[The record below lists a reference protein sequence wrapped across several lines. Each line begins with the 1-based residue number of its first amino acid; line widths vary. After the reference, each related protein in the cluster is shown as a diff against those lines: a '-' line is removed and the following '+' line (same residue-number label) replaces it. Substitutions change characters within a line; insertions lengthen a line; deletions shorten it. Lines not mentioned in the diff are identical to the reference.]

1 MLAGAAITL
10 MLQSS
15 ATATAI
21 TMVLV
26 AQGYIPFTMAT
37 AMVLGSNL
45 GTTVTSNIAASVAN
59 VSAKR
64 TARAHSCST
73 CSASS
78 SPWSFSGRSWPW
90 WG

>member
-1 MLAGAAITL
+1 ML
-10 MLQSS
+10 
-15 ATATAI
+15 
-21 TMVLV
+21 LV

-64 TARAHSCST
+64 TARAHLLFNLFGVFWVCCLFNPFLRLLGSL
-73 CSASS
+73 
-78 SPWSFSGRSWPW
+78 
-90 WG
+90 